1 MNKYTF
7 SFTKTFT
14 FDESEITDVISS
26 AIYDI
31 GYWACIDNDTDIWH
45 KISNSLPKDHT
56 FEDVFFEILKNGHA
70 VCLIDVEDTEEVW
83 ELTLNKL
90 INGIKL
96 TIEQN
101 YWDGSFDN
109 IDGEIGDIIFQMA
122 LFESIV
128 FGQGGIKMLCYLKI
142 TWYNNNIRICRR
154 INYENNIRINKNK
167 R

>member
-14 FDESEITDVISS
+14 FDETEITDVISS

-31 GYWACIDNDTDIWH
+31 GYWACIDNDTDIWNET
-45 KISNSLPKDHT
+45 SDSLDKDHT

-70 VCLIDVEDTEEVW
+70 VQLIDVEDVDEVW
-83 ELTLNKL
+83 DLTMDKL

-96 TIEQN
+96 TIEKG
-101 YWDGSFDN
+101 YWNGDFDD

-122 LFESIV
+122 LFEEIV
-128 FGQGGIKMLCYLKI
+128 FG
-142 TWYNNNIRICRR
+142 
-154 INYENNIRINKNK
+154 
-167 R
+167 

>member
-14 FDESEITDVISS
+14 FDETAMVDVISS

-31 GYWACIDNDTDIWH
+31 GYWAVIDNDTDIWNET
-45 KISNSLPKDHT
+45 SNSLSDDHT
-56 FEDVFFEILKNGHA
+56 FEDVFFTVLKNGHTIQ
-70 VCLIDVEDTEEVW
+70 LIDVEDVNEVW
-83 ELTLNKL
+83 ELTLDML

-101 YWDGSFDN
+101 YWDGDFDN

-122 LFESIV
+122 LFGEIV
-128 FGQGGIKMLCYLKI
+128 FG
-142 TWYNNNIRICRR
+142 
-154 INYENNIRINKNK
+154 
-167 R
+167 